1 MDLSNYEIE
10 EDYSVITEE
19 GYGQRIKIPRSRI
32 SVGQKIYQLDS
43 FYEEGIQEIEVRGIE
58 EYKVITDPQT
68 GEHFCRPLKEGESLD
83 GYQIVLGDGWSTH
96 PYEKY
101 LTKEDAYEAAIQENL
116 RFIKNTQ
123 AMIDSWER
131 NIIRSKKII
140 NNIEEKL
147 RRRHD

>member
-1 MDLSNYEIE
+1 MNLSEYEIE
-10 EDYSVITEE
+10 EDYSIITEE
-19 GYGQRIKIPRSRI
+19 GYGRRIKIPRGKI
-32 SVGQKIYQLDS
+32 AVGQKIYQLDS
-43 FYEEGIQEIEVRGIE
+43 FYEDGVQEIEVRGIE
-58 EYKVITDPQT
+58 EYKVISDPQT